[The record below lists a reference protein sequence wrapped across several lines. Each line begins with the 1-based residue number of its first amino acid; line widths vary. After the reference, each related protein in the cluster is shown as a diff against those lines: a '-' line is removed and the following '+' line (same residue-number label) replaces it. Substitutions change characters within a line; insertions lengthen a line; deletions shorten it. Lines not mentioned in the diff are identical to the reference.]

1 MKAKAYTDGSYDS
14 TVGRYGFG
22 VLFLMDGKIEECC
35 GGDIDRTGGW
45 QVNGEI
51 EAAKAAIAHAV
62 KMGCDE
68 LDIYYDYEGIRRWAD
83 GRWRAKRD
91 YTKAY
96 RDYVQDARKRMEIR
110 FIHVPSHT
118 GDVGNERADQLAKE
132 GISAPKP
139 WTDVVAVETPE
150 EPARKEIISFS
161 SGSFETGLDG
171 MTEAGRRSLLT
182 FLQKKNPSFRD
193 FQALKTH
200 GMDKYSAM
208 KKDTLMEY
216 SKAVNMEKQLEAAF
230 PKEAHRLS
238 AIRWMLRGL
247 SPDDAIH
254 KVKVDAEIADNA
266 RNHR

>member
-1 MKAKAYTDGSYDS
+1 MAHTAEHGEKLFPEEIVALED
-14 TVGRYGFG
+14 GFG
-22 VLFLMDGKIEECC
+22 IKTEEWFLTHDLLSKESHY
-35 GGDIDRTGGW
+35 
-45 QVNGEI
+45 QVGIHGSVENW
-51 EAAKAAIAHAV
+51 
-62 KMGCDE
+62 KM
-68 LDIYYDYEGIRRWAD
+68 LQ
-83 GRWRAKRD
+83 KR
-91 YTKAY
+91 K
-96 RDYVQDARKRMEIR
+96 
-110 FIHVPSHT
+110 
-118 GDVGNERADQLAKE
+118 
-132 GISAPKP
+132 
-139 WTDVVAVETPE
+139 
-150 EPARKEIISFS
+150 KEIISFS

-254 KVKVDAEIADNA
+254 KVMVDAEIADNA
-266 RNHR
+266 RHRRWFQFAY

>member
-22 VLFLMDGKIEECC
+22 VLFLMDGKTEECC

-51 EAAKAAIAHAV
+51 EAAKAAIAHAM

-68 LDIYYDYEGIRRWAD
+68 LDIYYDYEGIRCWAD

-96 RDYVQDARKRMEIR
+96 RDYVRNARKTMEIH
-110 FIHVPSHT
+110 FIHVSSHT
-118 GDVGNERADQLAKE
+118 GNTGNERADQLAKE
-132 GISAPKP
+132 GISAPKS
-139 WTDVVAVETPE
+139 WTATDEVGTQEKPVK
-150 EPARKEIISFS
+150 KEIISFS
-161 SGSFETGLDG
+161 LSSFESGPDG
-171 MTEAGRRSLLT
+171 MTEEGQRSLHA

-200 GMDKYSAM
+200 GRDKYSAV
-208 KKDTLMEY
+208 KKDALMEY
-216 SKAVNMEKQLEAAF
+216 SKAVNVEKQLETTF
-230 PKEAHRLS
+230 SKESHRLS
-238 AIRWMLRGL
+238 ALRWMLRGL

-266 RNHR
+266 RHRR